1 MDNNAESSQ
10 NKADKDDDHSPD
22 DEKDQDGTP
31 SYFLFAV
38 KHPNNRDAGNGD
50 EVNHEKDQDGA
61 PFSSVAITLA
71 VKNRTNVDFEDGV
84 EDEKISDLMD

>member
-1 MDNNAESSQ
+1 
-10 NKADKDDDHSPD
+10 
-22 DEKDQDGTP
+22 
-31 SYFLFAV
+31 V
-38 KHPNNRDAGNGD
+38 KHPNIGDSDDGD
-50 EVNHEKDQDGA
+50 EVNDEKDQDGA